1 MYNIMYND
9 TQIQKS
15 LLPKQL
21 FILKFPTV
29 FIAIL
34 ASKLSTQLRTR
45 STGLLFKPPVLK
57 KNKKQYTCYFIQIFT
72 NITQSLLHDIKHV
85 VYMPH

>member
-1 MYNIMYND
+1 MYND

-15 LLPKQL
+15 LLSKQL

-57 KNKKQYTCYFIQIFT
+57 KKTKSNIRAFYTDLY
-72 NITQSLLHDIKHV
+72 KHYTKFV
-85 VYMPH
+85 A

>member
-1 MYNIMYND
+1 MYDD
-9 TQIQKS
+9 TKNTDF
-15 LLPKQL
+15 LCKLNLCKK
-21 FILKFPTV
+21 ILIFKFPTV

-57 KNKKQYTCYFIQIFT
+57 KEKKIYEKLRANYIDL
-72 NITQSLLHDIKHV
+72 NIK
-85 VYMPH
+85 